1 MNRTFELSIKSGLH
15 LLLLLSAV
23 IRLFLASWL
32 ELGNDEVYYWTYALY
47 PDWSHFDHPPMV
59 GLVIQ
64 LFSLN
69 LFFDHALFLR
79 LASVVMMTMNTW
91 LIFRIGV
98 LVRDELSGFYAALLY
113 TASVYAFVITG
124 IFILPDTPQTFFW
137 MLSIWLMVKLIK
149 SDENA
154 RQFKFL
160 FLAIG
165 LTIGLGML
173 SKYTSVFL
181 WLGLGS
187 FILFHRISWL
197 RKPVVYFSA
206 FLSLLVFLPV
216 LWWNFSNDFISFSF
230 QGERVNVFAS
240 GLRPE
245 LFFTELAGQFVYNN
259 PVNFILILLAL
270 IGIMR
275 GKSYTDS
282 AVQQILLWSSLP
294 LVFIFL
300 FFSFFRATL
309 PHWTGPAYNIL
320 LLLAAARL
328 ATLFPIKRGVIQLP
342 GSIKAALLLLLVPVI
357 IGALQIQYGIIPI
370 QQNNPYH
377 RLGRHDVTLD
387 MYGWKQLE
395 AAFKKVRLKHL
406 YLGTMQAD
414 DALVGENWFPLA
426 NIDYYVARP
435 LAMKAFGLGK
445 PQRLHKY
452 LWINKYRGGLTLGSD
467 YWYITNSRDYK
478 HPEEV
483 YSNWF
488 KEIRAADTI
497 EIYRSDEVVKRFFV
511 FQLFDLQQLP
521 EPFVK

>member
-1 MNRTFELSIKSGLH
+1 M
-15 LLLLLSAV
+15 LLLLSAV
-23 IRLFLASWL
+23 VRLFLAGWL

-69 LFFDHALFLR
+69 LFFDHALFIR
-79 LASVVMMTMNTW
+79 LASVVLMTINTW
-91 LIFRIGV
+91 MIFRIGT
-98 LVRDELSGFYAALLY
+98 LIRDEATGLYGALLY
-113 TASVYAFVITG
+113 TASIYSFVITG

-137 MLSIWLMVKLIK
+137 MLSIWLMLRLTKIDAQSK
-149 SDENA
+149 
-154 RQFKFL
+154 KFNQI
-160 FLAIG
+160 FLLLG
-165 LTIGLGML
+165 LSIGLGML

-181 WLGLGS
+181 WLGVGA
-187 FILFHRISWL
+187 FILFHRRKWL
-197 RKPVVYFSA
+197 QKPVVYFSVL
-206 FLSLLVFLPV
+206 LSLIVFFPV
-216 LWWNFSNDFISFSF
+216 LYWNFSNDFISFSF

-245 LFFTELAGQFVYNN
+245 LFFTELAGQLVYNN
-259 PVNFILILLAL
+259 PVNFTLIVLTL

-282 AVQQILLWSSLP
+282 EVQQLLLWSSLP

-328 ATLFPIKRGVIQLP
+328 AMLFPIKRDVIQLP

-357 IGALQIQYGIIPI
+357 IGFLQIQYGIIPI
-370 QQNNPYH
+370 KQNNPYH

-387 MYGWKQLE
+387 MYGWRQLE
-395 AAFKKVRLKHL
+395 EAFCEVRKDHINE
-406 YLGTMQAD
+406 GTMQAE
-414 DALVGENWFPLA
+414 DALLGENWFPLA
-426 NIDYYVARP
+426 NMDYYVARP
-435 LAMKAFGLGK
+435 LGMKAFGLGK

-452 LWINKYRGGLTLGSD
+452 IWINELRGGLELGNN

-483 YSNWF
+483 YNGWF
-488 KEIRAADTI
+488 KEIISADTI
-497 EIYRSDEVVKRFFV
+497 EIYRSGEVVKRFFV
-511 FQLFDLQQLP
+511 FQLYDLQKLP
-521 EPFVK
+521 EPLLK